1 MNNPFKRMTK
11 REWSLWFVSITIV
24 VISNIMAGGV
34 DALTLTATCIGVTSL
49 IFAAQGNVW
58 APILM
63 TIFCIQYAI
72 ISYRFRYWGE
82 MFTYLFMS
90 LPMSV
95 WAIVTW
101 LKNARNSS
109 NGIVEIRK
117 ITRKGAGVLVL
128 CNVAVTIAF
137 YMLLKKLNTPNLIFS
152 TISVVTSFFAA
163 SLTMLRSSYY
173 ALGYASND
181 IVLIILWILASIK
194 DPRYIPVV
202 VNFLIFFLMICMG
215 SYVGRKEKQHS
226 VKTIPVCRIEN
237 ICRLAFD

>member
-1 MNNPFKRMTK
+1 M
-11 REWSLWFVSITIV
+11 
-24 VISNIMAGGV
+24 G
-34 DALTLTATCIGVTSL
+34 TLVRVYCYCCYVQYYGRKSRCFDTYCNLYWCNFTDICRT
-49 IFAAQGNVW
+49 GNVW

-95 WAIVTW
+95 WSIVTW

-109 NGIVEIRK
+109 DGTVEIRK

-137 YMLLKKLNTPNLIFS
+137 YILLKKLNTPNLIFS
-152 TISVVTSFFAA
+152 TISVVTSFLLHH
-163 SLTMLRSSYY
+163 SLCYGLPIMLWDMHRMTSCWLSY
-173 ALGYASND
+173 GYWHQ
-181 IVLIILWILASIK
+181 L
-194 DPRYIPVV
+194 RTRG
-202 VNFLIFFLMICMG
+202 IFQWL
-215 SYVGRKEKQHS
+215 
-226 VKTIPVCRIEN
+226 
-237 ICRLAFD
+237 

>member
-1 MNNPFKRMTK
+1 MTK
-11 REWSLWFVSITIV
+11 REWALWFVSIAIV
-24 VISNIMAGGV
+24 VMSNIMAGRV

-72 ISYRFRYWGE
+72 ISYCFRHWGE

-95 WAIVTW
+95 WSIVTW

-109 NGIVEIRK
+109 DGTVEIRK

-137 YMLLKKLNTPNLIFS
+137 YILLKKLNTPNLIFS

-194 DPRYIPVV
+194 DPGYIPVV
-202 VNFLIFFLMICMG
+202 VNFLIFFLNDMYGFICWKK
-215 SYVGRKEKQHS
+215 RETAQ
-226 VKTIPVCRIEN
+226 C
-237 ICRLAFD
+237 

>member
-11 REWSLWFVSITIV
+11 REWALWFVSIAIV
-24 VISNIMAGGV
+24 VMSNIMAGRV

-63 TIFCIQYAI
+63 TIFCIPYAI

-95 WAIVTW
+95 WSIVTW

-109 NGIVEIRK
+109 DG
-117 ITRKGAGVLVL
+117 TVLVL

-137 YMLLKKLNTPNLIFS
+137 YILLKKLNTPNLIFS

-194 DPRYIPVV
+194 DPGYIPVV
-202 VNFLIFFLMICMG
+202 VNFLIFFLNDMYGFICWKK
-215 SYVGRKEKQHS
+215 RETAQ
-226 VKTIPVCRIEN
+226 C
-237 ICRLAFD
+237 

>member
-1 MNNPFKRMTK
+1 MTK
-11 REWSLWFVSITIV
+11 REWALWFVSIAIV
-24 VISNIMAGGV
+24 VMSNIMAGRV

-72 ISYRFRYWGE
+72 RYWGE

-95 WAIVTW
+95 WSIVTW

-109 NGIVEIRK
+109 DGTVEIRK

-137 YMLLKKLNTPNLIFS
+137 YILLKKLNTPNLIFS
-152 TISVVTSFFAA
+152 TISVVTSFLLHH
-163 SLTMLRSSYY
+163 SLCYGLPIMLWDMHRMTS
-173 ALGYASND
+173 
-181 IVLIILWILASIK
+181 
-194 DPRYIPVV
+194 
-202 VNFLIFFLMICMG
+202 C
-215 SYVGRKEKQHS
+215 
-226 VKTIPVCRIEN
+226 
-237 ICRLAFD
+237 

>member
-1 MNNPFKRMTK
+1 MGTLVRVYCYCCYIQYYGRRSRCFDTY
-11 REWSLWFVSITIV
+11 
-24 VISNIMAGGV
+24 SNMYWCNFTDICCTGKCMG
-34 DALTLTATCIGVTSL
+34 TNI
-49 IFAAQGNVW
+49 
-58 APILM
+58 M

-82 MFTYLFMS
+82 MLTYLFMS

-95 WAIVTW
+95 WSIVTW

-109 NGIVEIRK
+109 DGTVKIRK

-137 YMLLKKLNTPNLIFS
+137 YILLKKLNTPNLIFS
-152 TISVVTSFFAA
+152 TISVITSFFAA

-194 DPRYIPVV
+194 EPGYIPVV
-202 VNFLIFFLMICMG
+202 VNFLIFFLNDMYGFICWKK
-215 SYVGRKEKQHS
+215 RE
-226 VKTIPVCRIEN
+226 T
-237 ICRLAFD
+237 A

>member
-1 MNNPFKRMTK
+1 MTK
-11 REWSLWFVSITIV
+11 REWALWFVSIAIV
-24 VISNIMAGGV
+24 VMSNIMAGRV

-63 TIFCIQYAI
+63 TIFCSQYAI

-95 WAIVTW
+95 WSIVTW

-109 NGIVEIRK
+109 DGTVEIRK

-137 YMLLKKLNTPNLIFS
+137 YILLKKLNTPNLIFS
-152 TISVVTSFFAA
+152 TISVVTSFLLHH
-163 SLTMLRSSYY
+163 SLCYGLPIMLWDMHRMTSCWLSY
-173 ALGYASND
+173 GYWHQ
-181 IVLIILWILASIK
+181 L
-194 DPRYIPVV
+194 RTRG
-202 VNFLIFFLMICMG
+202 IFQWL
-215 SYVGRKEKQHS
+215 
-226 VKTIPVCRIEN
+226 
-237 ICRLAFD
+237 

>member
-1 MNNPFKRMTK
+1 MTK
-11 REWSLWFVSITIV
+11 REWALWFVSIAIV
-24 VISNIMAGGV
+24 VMSNIMAGRV

-49 IFAAQGNVW
+49 IF
-58 APILM
+58 
-63 TIFCIQYAI
+63 AI

-95 WAIVTW
+95 WSIVTW

-109 NGIVEIRK
+109 DGTVEIRK

-137 YMLLKKLNTPNLIFS
+137 YILLKKLNTPNLIFS

-194 DPRYIPVV
+194 DPGYIPVV
-202 VNFLIFFLMICMG
+202 VNFLIFFLNDMYGFICWKK
-215 SYVGRKEKQHS
+215 RETAQ
-226 VKTIPVCRIEN
+226 C
-237 ICRLAFD
+237 

>member
-11 REWSLWFVSITIV
+11 REWALWFVSIAIV
-24 VISNIMAGGV
+24 VMSNIMAGRV
-34 DALTLTATCIGVTSL
+34 DALTLTAVTSL

-95 WAIVTW
+95 WSIVTW

-109 NGIVEIRK
+109 DGTVEIRK

-137 YMLLKKLNTPNLIFS
+137 YILLKKLNTQNLIFS

-194 DPRYIPVV
+194 DPGYIPVV
-202 VNFLIFFLMICMG
+202 VNFLIFFLNDMYGFICWKK
-215 SYVGRKEKQHS
+215 RETAQ
-226 VKTIPVCRIEN
+226 C
-237 ICRLAFD
+237 

>member
-1 MNNPFKRMTK
+1 MTK
-11 REWSLWFVSITIV
+11 REWALWFVSIAIV
-24 VISNIMAGGV
+24 VMSNIMAGRV
-34 DALTLTATCIGVTSL
+34 DALTLTAWARRRPNSMIPSP
-49 IFAAQGNVW
+49 FAAQGNVW

-95 WAIVTW
+95 WSIVTW

-109 NGIVEIRK
+109 DGTIEIRK

-137 YMLLKKLNTPNLIFS
+137 YILLKKLNTPNLIFS

-194 DPRYIPVV
+194 DPGYIPVV
-202 VNFLIFFLMICMG
+202 VNFLIFFLNDMYGFICWKK
-215 SYVGRKEKQHS
+215 RETAQ
-226 VKTIPVCRIEN
+226 C
-237 ICRLAFD
+237 

>member
-1 MNNPFKRMTK
+1 M
-11 REWSLWFVSITIV
+11 
-24 VISNIMAGGV
+24 G
-34 DALTLTATCIGVTSL
+34 TLVRVYCYCCYVQYYGRKSRCFDTYCNLYWCNFTDICRTGKCMGTDIG
-49 IFAAQGNVW
+49 W
-58 APILM
+58 R
-63 TIFCIQYAI
+63 IFCIQYAI

-95 WAIVTW
+95 WSIVTW

-109 NGIVEIRK
+109 DGTVEIRK

-137 YMLLKKLNTPNLIFS
+137 YILLKKLNTPNLIFS

-173 ALGYASND
+173 AWICIEWHRLLSYGYWHQ
-181 IVLIILWILASIK
+181 L
-194 DPRYIPVV
+194 RTRG
-202 VNFLIFFLMICMG
+202 IFQWL
-215 SYVGRKEKQHS
+215 
-226 VKTIPVCRIEN
+226 
-237 ICRLAFD
+237 

>member
-11 REWSLWFVSITIV
+11 REWALWFVSIAIV
-24 VISNIMAGGV
+24 VMSNIMAGRV

-58 APILM
+58 API
-63 TIFCIQYAI
+63 
-72 ISYRFRYWGE
+72 
-82 MFTYLFMS
+82 FMS

-95 WAIVTW
+95 WSIVTW

-109 NGIVEIRK
+109 DGTVEIRK

-137 YMLLKKLNTPNLIFS
+137 YILLKKLNTPNLIFS

-194 DPRYIPVV
+194 DPGYIPVV
-202 VNFLIFFLMICMG
+202 VNFLIFFLNDMYGFICWKK
-215 SYVGRKEKQHS
+215 RETAQ
-226 VKTIPVCRIEN
+226 C
-237 ICRLAFD
+237 

>member
-1 MNNPFKRMTK
+1 MGTLVRVYCYCCYVQYYGRKSRCFDTYCNLYWCNFTDICRTGKCMGTDIDDDFLHPVCDNIIPF
-11 REWSLWFVSITIV
+11 
-24 VISNIMAGGV
+24 
-34 DALTLTATCIGVTSL
+34 C
-49 IFAAQGNVW
+49 
-58 APILM
+58 
-63 TIFCIQYAI
+63 
-72 ISYRFRYWGE
+72 YWGE

-95 WAIVTW
+95 WSIVTW

-109 NGIVEIRK
+109 DGTVEIRK

-137 YMLLKKLNTPNLIFS
+137 YILLKKLNTPNLIFS

-194 DPRYIPVV
+194 DPGYIPVV
-202 VNFLIFFLMICMG
+202 VNFLIFFLNDMYGFICWKK
-215 SYVGRKEKQHS
+215 RETAQ
-226 VKTIPVCRIEN
+226 C
-237 ICRLAFD
+237 